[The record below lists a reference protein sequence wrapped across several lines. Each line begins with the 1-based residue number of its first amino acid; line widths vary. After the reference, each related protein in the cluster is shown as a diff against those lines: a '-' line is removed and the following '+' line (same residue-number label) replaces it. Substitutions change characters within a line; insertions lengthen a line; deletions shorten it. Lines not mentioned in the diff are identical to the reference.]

1 MDLRLRYIGLL
12 RCFDAAARHQS
23 YSLAAKELSISQA
36 AVSQQIRSLEQRLAV
51 KLFSRQGRAM
61 QLTDQGLKL
70 QTHVSQAFS
79 VLLQGFDQIQ
89 LEPEQGNLVVTTTL
103 SFASIWLVPRLWK
116 FAEVQPAIKVKVM
129 VSEELEDV
137 RHSGID
143 IAIRQGKSDVENVSQ
158 ERLFTDPVFP
168 VCSPKLLED
177 TNLSSPQDIDCCQL
191 IEVED
196 PGKFSWKNWFA
207 VADAEYQPDR
217 LSWIEAMSWEMGIN
231 SVMSGQGICLA
242 SSIMTK
248 HLIDK
253 GFLVRPFAAQIE
265 PGLRF
270 SFIHDPESPRVRR
283 ISLFKSWLKQE
294 LEDYLDG

>member
-158 ERLFTDPVFP
+158 ERLFTD
-168 VCSPKLLED
+168 
-177 TNLSSPQDIDCCQL
+177 
-191 IEVED
+191 
-196 PGKFSWKNWFA
+196 
-207 VADAEYQPDR
+207 
-217 LSWIEAMSWEMGIN
+217 N